1 VEANAKTQ
9 FELMLASSIENQE
22 FIKLTLGN
30 YKGQEN
36 ELRKIFVKIIRIK
49 SGVKLS
55 LTYSYKTREIVKNY
69 SIDEGVNLINS
80 LIGNEFM
87 SSVLFTSKQDVQ
99 LEYDKKRNS
108 KVSSSKPTLTDLVSV
123 SPQEHDRKKIR
134 HVESGNNAY
143 LTELGVTNKEGKIV
157 KGMESKFRQINKFIE
172 IINGLLDSSDLIS
185 RDCISVLDMGSGKG
199 YLTFALYDFL
209 NNSLSKETS
218 IVGIES
224 RLHLVDFCNALSKLV
239 GFKDLRFEH
248 GNIKSYALNKVDITV
263 ALHACDTATDD
274 AIYKGIMAQSSLIVL
289 APCCHKQ
296 IRLQI
301 TPNKVLKDLLKFG
314 ILMERQSEIVTDGI
328 RALLLEA
335 FGYST
340 NVFEFISPEHTSK
353 NVMIVGIKSDK
364 PVDKEHILVQIKE
377 IKKLYGIRIH
387 YLETLLFPQSSLSSD
402 MPDVKHRN
410 GN

>member
-1 VEANAKTQ
+1 MEANAKKQ
-9 FELMLASSIENQE
+9 FELMLASSIENEE
-22 FIKLTLGN
+22 FVKLTLGN

-36 ELRKIFVKIIRIK
+36 GLRKIFIKIVKIK

-55 LTYSYKTREIVKNY
+55 LTYSYKTNEIVKNY
-69 SIDEGVNLINS
+69 SIDEGVDTIGS
-80 LIGNEFM
+80 LIGNDFM
-87 SSVLFTSKQDVQ
+87 SSVLFTTRQNIQ
-99 LEYDKKRNS
+99 LEYDKNRNPKIS
-108 KVSSSKPTLTDLVSV
+108 VSKPTSTDLLSV
-123 SPQEHDRKKIR
+123 SPQEHDRRKFR
-134 HVESGNNAY
+134 HIESENNPY
-143 LTELGVTNKEGKIV
+143 LTELGITTKEGRIV

-172 IINGLLDSSDLIS
+172 IIHGLLESSNLIS
-185 RDCISVLDMGSGKG
+185 RDRISVVDMGSGKG

-209 NNSLSKETS
+209 NNLQSKKTS
-218 IVGIES
+218 IVGVES
-224 RLHLVDFCNALSKLV
+224 RLELVSFCNSLSKLV
-239 GFKDLRFEH
+239 DFENLRFEQ
-248 GNIKSYALNKVDITV
+248 GNIKSYRSSEVDITV

-274 AIYKGIMAQSSLIVL
+274 AIYKGIVAQSSLIVL

-296 IRLQI
+296 IRRQI
-301 TPNKVLKDLLKFG
+301 NPGIVLKDLLKFG

-353 NVMIVGIKSDK
+353 NVMIVGIKHDK
-364 PVDKEHILVQIKE
+364 PIDKEHILGQIKE
-377 IKKLYGIRIH
+377 IKKLYGIRLH
-387 YLETLLFPQSSLSSD
+387 YLETLLFPQSSLSAD

>member
-1 VEANAKTQ
+1 MEANAKTQ

-36 ELRKIFVKIIRIK
+36 GLRKIFVKIIRIK

-55 LTYSYKTREIVKNY
+55 LTYSYKTKEIVKNY
-69 SIDEGVNLINS
+69 SIDEGVTLIKS

-87 SSVLFTSKQDVQ
+87 SSVLFTVKQDIQ
-99 LEYDKKRNS
+99 LEYNKKQNL
-108 KVSSSKPTLTDLVSV
+108 KISSSKPTFTDPLSV
-123 SPQEHDRKKIR
+123 SPQEHNHRKFR
-134 HVESGNNAY
+134 HIESGNNAY
-143 LTELGVTNKEGKIV
+143 LTELGITTKQGKIV

-172 IINGLLDSSDLIS
+172 IIHSLLESSSLIS
-185 RDCISVLDMGSGKG
+185 RDRISVLDMGSGKG

-209 NNSLSKETS
+209 NNLLGKETS

-224 RLHLVDFCNALSKLV
+224 RLDLVDFCNSLSRLV
-239 GFKDLRFEH
+239 DFGNLSFEH
-248 GNIKSYALNKVDITV
+248 GNIKSYILNEVDITI

-296 IRLQI
+296 IRKQI
-301 TPNKVLKDLLKFG
+301 NPGMVLKDLLKFG

-335 FGYST
+335 FGYDT

-353 NVMIVGIKSDK
+353 NVMIVGIKNDK
-364 PVDKEHILVQIKE
+364 HVDKEHILRQIKE
-377 IKKLYGIRIH
+377 LKKLYGIRIH

-402 MPDVKHRN
+402 MTNIKHHN
-410 GN
+410 